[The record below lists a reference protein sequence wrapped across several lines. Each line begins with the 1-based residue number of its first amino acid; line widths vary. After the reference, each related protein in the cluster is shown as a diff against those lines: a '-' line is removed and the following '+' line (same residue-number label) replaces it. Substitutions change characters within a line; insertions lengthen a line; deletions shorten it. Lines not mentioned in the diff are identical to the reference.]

1 MLFQLKKM
9 KHTVGGR
16 KTEISPETVASLI
29 YYKEPVGGINLVRI

>member
-29 YYKEPVGGINLVRI
+29 YYKEYILIKTGQS